1 MQHTITNLSTGSHI
15 DSKLG
20 GYGYSSDE
28 VGYHWLQFDDSKQHS
43 DTGIAFKKYQS
54 DIFVDL
60 ALQRKDVPAALRPPP
75 DEAFT
80 PHPLFIE
87 NGWERVTI
95 LTPESPL
102 VGRTSRRLTGTLGST
117 AAF

>member
-1 MQHTITNLSTGSHI
+1 MRSRVAQSLWIHERITKRFLDN
-15 DSKLG
+15 
-20 GYGYSSDE
+20 
-28 VGYHWLQFDDSKQHS
+28 DSKQHS

-54 DIFVDL
+54 DVFVDL

-87 NGWERVTI
+87 NGWEQVTI
-95 LTPESPL
+95 LTSKPTG

-117 AAF
+117 TAF